1 MKRAKKRDRHC
12 SAVQQSYQ
20 VVPSFSSSSYLL
32 GRKEEERRKHVVCKT
47 IQVSSSHPTRPFSS
61 GILGRDSRGK
71 RQETRDKTQKRLQ
84 IGGQAGKRASGQAG
98 KSMRGIRRG
107 RRRGT
112 HGLLNMPLL
121 CHLYASL
128 LPCLLTSL
136 PDCLTLVQ
144 LKNARH
150 RLSTP

>member
-71 RQETRDKTQKRLQ
+71 RQETRDKRQDTEKIADR
-84 IGGQAGKRASGQAG
+84 RANGQAG
-98 KSMRGIRRG
+98 KSMRGIGRG
-107 RRRGT
+107 GRRGT